1 MMLVKNL
8 SIALRVEDL
17 VITQMLNLFWTMNR
31 LVLNLYTVLIRLLMM
46 QENA

>member
-8 SIALRVEDL
+8 LIALRVEDL

-31 LVLNLYTVLIRLLMM
+31 LVLSLYTILIRLLMM

>member
-1 MMLVKNL
+1 MMLVQNL
-8 SIALRVEDL
+8 SVALRVEDL

>member
-1 MMLVKNL
+1 MMLVQNL
-8 SIALRVEDL
+8 SVALRVEDL

-46 QENA
+46 QENT

>member
-46 QENA
+46 QENT

>member
-17 VITQMLNLFWTMNR
+17 VITHMLNLFWTMNR

>member
-1 MMLVKNL
+1 MMLVQNL
-8 SIALRVEDL
+8 SVALRVEDL

-46 QENA
+46 QENM